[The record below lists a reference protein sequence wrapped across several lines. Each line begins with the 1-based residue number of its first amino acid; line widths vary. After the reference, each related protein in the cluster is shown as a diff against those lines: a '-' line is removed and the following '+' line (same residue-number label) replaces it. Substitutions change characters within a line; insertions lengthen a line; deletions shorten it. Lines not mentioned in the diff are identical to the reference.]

1 MIRFERQAHERQ
13 HLAPALR
20 FTSVLE
26 NEAVRA
32 VQRIPKRHIMDAY
45 MEILSCSSRT
55 TSHRSQFCRFHHRE
69 VVALF
74 L

>member
-1 MIRFERQAHERQ
+1 MKGSIWR
-13 HLAPALR
+13 LR
-20 FTSVLE
+20 CVSPLFLE
-26 NEAVRA
+26 NEALRA
-32 VQRIPKRHIMDAY
+32 VQRIPKRHIMDAC
-45 MEILSCSSRT
+45 MDILSCSSRT